1 MIKYTIGLDAQCVL
15 EKAYDKKPQFH
26 AGKAR
31 VTRKKLP
38 VIDVASE
45 PSMVLSCWYIMWMAT

>member
-1 MIKYTIGLDAQCVL
+1 MIKYTIVADARCVL

-38 VIDVASE
+38 VIDVAFE
-45 PSMVLSCWYIMWMAT
+45 PSMAPSCWYIMWMAT